1 MRWIEHGNEIGT
13 QYVNSN
19 YIWYVFR
26 LSIVGVDSQIK
37 FLLLIENRK
46 EQIETWPPLIKSI
59 PSNKVFRKLGSIYN
73 RSNTPMC
80 QLNNAKNFS
89 VMQGRTQSSAN

>member
-26 LSIVGVDSQIK
+26 LRFGVDSQIK
-37 FLLLIENRK
+37 F
-46 EQIETWPPLIKSI
+46 
-59 PSNKVFRKLGSIYN
+59 
-73 RSNTPMC
+73 C
-80 QLNNAKNFS
+80 C
-89 VMQGRTQSSAN
+89 